1 MEEDEMGWA
10 RGMYGGENKYIKPNG
25 LDPRGK
31 RPHGRPSS
39 RWDDIN
45 YAVKG

>member
-1 MEEDEMGWA
+1 VEDEMGWTF
-10 RGMYGGENKYIKPNG
+10 GINGGENKYIKRNG
-25 LDPRGK
+25 LDPQGK

-39 RWDDIN
+39 RWKYIN